1 MLMKRKHL
9 TTCAAKTLAVML
21 AGAAAFGGLAATP
34 QTVLAETIVDQARTT
49 GTLTITKQDNTKN
62 PLAGA
67 EFSLYRV
74 MTLTPGTQPG
84 EFASYAVNDNFKEA
98 LGVELS

>member
-34 QTVLAETIVDQARTT
+34 QTVWAETIVDQARTT
-49 GTLTITKQDNTKN
+49 GTLTIT
-62 PLAGA
+62 
-67 EFSLYRV
+67 
-74 MTLTPGTQPG
+74 
-84 EFASYAVNDNFKEA
+84 
-98 LGVELS
+98 